1 MKRENLIRELVLIVL
16 TIIPVIYLA
25 VNWNLLPES
34 MPIHFDAQGQ
44 PNGYGSRWV
53 YIWLPLGLYIM
64 MLVLPKIDPKGGN
77 YVVFKESY
85 FKLRLIMC
93 IFIGFLDSAI
103 IWSVVNKTDSVQK
116 LLPLTIFF
124 LLMLI
129 GNYMGN
135 IRPNYFV
142 GIKVP
147 WTLNSDEVWIR
158 THKMAG
164 KLWFWGSL
172 VAIGLYFVV
181 DKFEW
186 VMVPLLVILVVVPIV
201 YSYVIYK
208 KLGDS

>member
-1 MKRENLIRELVLIVL
+1 
-16 TIIPVIYLA
+16 
-25 VNWNLLPES
+25 
-34 MPIHFDAQGQ
+34 
-44 PNGYGSRWV
+44 
-53 YIWLPLGLYIM
+53 
-64 MLVLPKIDPKGGN
+64 
-77 YVVFKESY
+77 
-85 FKLRLIMC
+85 MC